1 MKKATSILLAIV
13 LITATIISTSNSFAA
28 ADELDRITTLPN
40 NISTGTS
47 YRDIL
52 VVHDDIYNIP
62 DIDNV
67 TFEPEARTNWHSHA
81 GGQTLIVSGGAGY
94 YQEEGQPAQI
104 IRKGDVV
111 MVGPNVKH
119 WHGAAPDGWFSHIT
133 VATNPDR
140 PGAEMMELITDEEY
154 RSLQA
159 VEYNGR
165 VSGSENAENDLGDG
179 FVFPKGEQ
187 MPGSENFSGPVYISQ
202 VVARDNSL
210 NCPIMSNVTFEP
222 GVINN
227 WHTHGGGQVLI
238 VTGGIGYHQME
249 GEPAE
254 ILYPGDVAMCPPGG
268 THWHGAVADSWFSHI
283 AIGANPGTPGM
294 EWLNRITDEE
304 YANLPAP
311 QYGDSFAAGT
321 TAQSG
326 RIIRA
331 EEMYKEVFGDAE
343 FPLDS
348 TNPDYAD
355 IMNHFIYGDVYY
367 QSELLTLR
375 QRELITLVSLTA
387 NQSYSL
393 LKLHVQA
400 SLNVGLTPEE
410 ITEAVY
416 HCTPYVGFATTYD
429 AVTAM
434 NGVFLENG
442 ISLPLESQRRV
453 EDDDRFDAGAAVQ
466 AEHFGMN
473 PTRGNHIT
481 EFVSEYCFGDFYT
494 RGALDF
500 KERELLTMCIL
511 ANMGVQQ
518 FGGHVRGAFNAGY
531 SKDEII
537 AAVTQCMP
545 YMGVPRTLSAISTVN
560 QTLPDETENATPG
573 GTTNQTS

>member
-1 MKKATSILLAIV
+1 
-13 LITATIISTSNSFAA
+13 
-28 ADELDRITTLPN
+28 
-40 NISTGTS
+40 
-47 YRDIL
+47 
-52 VVHDDIYNIP
+52 
-62 DIDNV
+62 
-67 TFEPEARTNWHSHA
+67 
-81 GGQTLIVSGGAGY
+81 
-94 YQEEGQPAQI
+94 
-104 IRKGDVV
+104 
-111 MVGPNVKH
+111 
-119 WHGAAPDGWFSHIT
+119 
-133 VATNPDR
+133 
-140 PGAEMMELITDEEY
+140 
-154 RSLQA
+154 
-159 VEYNGR
+159 
-165 VSGSENAENDLGDG
+165 
-179 FVFPKGEQ
+179 

-294 EWLNRITDEE
+294 EWLDRITDEE

-355 IMNHFIYGDVYY
+355 IMNHFIY
-367 QSELLTLR
+367 
-375 QRELITLVSLTA
+375 
-387 NQSYSL
+387 
-393 LKLHVQA
+393 
-400 SLNVGLTPEE
+400 
-410 ITEAVY
+410 
-416 HCTPYVGFATTYD
+416 
-429 AVTAM
+429 
-434 NGVFLENG
+434 
-442 ISLPLESQRRV
+442 
-453 EDDDRFDAGAAVQ
+453 
-466 AEHFGMN
+466 
-473 PTRGNHIT
+473 
-481 EFVSEYCFGDFYT
+481 GDFYT